1 MKLSIH
7 QPSYFPWLGLLHK
20 IAKSDVYMVMDDV
33 QLSDSAY
40 QNRNIFLTSNGK
52 VKYLTISVD
61 RKGYLNKKFRE
72 LLIADNGWRQQHRNF
87 ILNNYRKHPG
97 FCEVMPKLDL
107 FFESEYETLCEAVVA
122 SMRLTMSMFDIN
134 TQVIFQSQMEYDE
147 KSRKG
152 DLVIDLIKASGADV
166 YLSGRGAREY
176 LDEAKFNQS
185 MRLEY
190 DIFKHP
196 VYKQKGASDFVLGL
210 SSLDALFN
218 LGIAGGK
225 NLLKMDTAS

>member
-20 IAKSDVYMVMDDV
+20 IAKSNVYMVMDDV

-72 LLIADNGWRQQHRNF
+72 LLIADDGWRQQHRNF

-97 FCEVMPKLDL
+97 FSEVMPKLDL
-107 FFESEYETLCEAVVA
+107 FFESDYATLCEAVVA
-122 SMRLTMSMFDIN
+122 SMKLTMSMFDIN
-134 TQVIFQSQMEYDE
+134 TQVILQSQMEYDE
-147 KSRKG
+147 KLRKG

-176 LDEAKFNQS
+176 LDESKFNQG

-190 DIFKHP
+190 DIFNHP
-196 VYKQKGASDFVLGL
+196 VYEQKGSVDFVFGL

-218 LGIAGGK
+218 LGTAGAK
-225 NLLKMDTAS
+225 RLLIKR

>member
-20 IAKSDVYMVMDDV
+20 IAKSNVYMVMDDV

-72 LLIADNGWRQQHRNF
+72 LLIADDEWRQQHRNF

-97 FCEVMPKLDL
+97 FSEVMPKLDL
-107 FFESEYETLCEAVVA
+107 FFESDYATLCEAVVA
-122 SMRLTMSMFDIN
+122 SMKLTMSMFDIN
-134 TQVIFQSQMEYDE
+134 TQVILQSQMEYDE
-147 KSRKG
+147 KLRKG
-152 DLVIDLIKASGADV
+152 DLVIDLIKASGADI
-166 YLSGRGAREY
+166 YLSGCGAREY
-176 LDEAKFNQS
+176 LDETKFNNG

-190 DIFKHP
+190 DIFNHP
-196 VYKQKGASDFVLGL
+196 VYEQKGASDFVLGL
-210 SSLDALFN
+210 SSLDVLFN
-218 LGIAGGK
+218 LGIAGAK
-225 NLLKMDTAS
+225 QLLKMDAAS